1 MRIGTKFLCS
11 TNYFFSFLTFQVGY
25 PTALDVFI
33 IICFVTVFAALVE
46 FAILNFFDTLVRR
59 IKKKDRER
67 KTILNFIK
75 QLSPQQGL
83 IREKPR
89 RTVSQMSMNDDGL
102 EDENLLSP
110 EDEEPTNEWVTI
122 ETMVVDNGVESTKN
136 KRYIQFKKK
145 IISTYLVASFY
156 NKRKLI

>member
-1 MRIGTKFLCS
+1 M
-11 TNYFFSFLTFQVGY
+11 
-25 PTALDVFI
+25 
-33 IICFVTVFAALVE
+33 FAALVE

-145 IISTYLVASFY
+145 IISTYLVVSLY

>member
-1 MRIGTKFLCS
+1 M
-11 TNYFFSFLTFQVGY
+11 
-25 PTALDVFI
+25 
-33 IICFVTVFAALVE
+33 FAALVE

-83 IREKPR
+83 IRERPR

-102 EDENLLSP
+102 EDENLLTP

-136 KRYIQFKKK
+136 RRYIIPKKYFD
-145 IISTYLVASFY
+145 IECL
-156 NKRKLI
+156 

>member
-1 MRIGTKFLCS
+1 
-11 TNYFFSFLTFQVGY
+11 
-25 PTALDVFI
+25 
-33 IICFVTVFAALVE
+33 
-46 FAILNFFDTLVRR
+46 
-59 IKKKDRER
+59 
-67 KTILNFIK
+67 
-75 QLSPQQGL
+75 
-83 IREKPR
+83 
-89 RTVSQMSMNDDGL
+89 MSMNDDGL

-145 IISTYLVASFY
+145 IISTYLVVSLY

>member
-1 MRIGTKFLCS
+1 M
-11 TNYFFSFLTFQVGY
+11 
-25 PTALDVFI
+25 
-33 IICFVTVFAALVE
+33 FAALVE

-145 IISTYLVASFY
+145 FYLHILSSTISL
-156 NKRKLI
+156 

>member
-1 MRIGTKFLCS
+1 M
-11 TNYFFSFLTFQVGY
+11 
-25 PTALDVFI
+25 
-33 IICFVTVFAALVE
+33 FAALVE

-145 IISTYLVASFY
+145 FISTYLVVSFY
-156 NKRKLI
+156 NKRKLTL